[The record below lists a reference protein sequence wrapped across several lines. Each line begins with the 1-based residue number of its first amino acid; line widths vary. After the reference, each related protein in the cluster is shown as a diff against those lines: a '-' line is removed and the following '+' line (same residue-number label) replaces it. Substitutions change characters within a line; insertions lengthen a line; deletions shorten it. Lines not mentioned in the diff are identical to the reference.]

1 MNIFSFE
8 VNVYNE
14 TCLFLGVKYIIRVN
28 VHNKRFFFWV
38 KVHTKSQMRYFPFY
52 NGKTAAM
59 RMKIPCPLGPLEC
72 EAKAMEVG

>member
-1 MNIFSFE
+1 M
-8 VNVYNE
+8 
-14 TCLFLGVKYIIRVN
+14 YIIRD
-28 VHNKRFFFWV
+28 FFFFFFEV
-38 KVHTKSQMRYFPFY
+38 KYAKSQMRYFPFY

>member
-1 MNIFSFE
+1 
-8 VNVYNE
+8 
-14 TCLFLGVKYIIRVN
+14 
-28 VHNKRFFFWV
+28 
-38 KVHTKSQMRYFPFY
+38 MRYFPFY